1 MQKHPCSNCQLAQE
15 TCVILPSRRGRYPR
29 KPRQSSAK
37 DGSRSS
43 EGVESLGEPLGQPSG
58 SPVSSRKEA
67 STSGDYAAA
76 AMPTGSGV
84 MAGKSVAS
92 ASGGSS
98 LFFGESNFLTLVP
111 SKRPVP
117 DTEGPPNSR
126 MSFSMKAASTPQ
138 SHSDASPSTNVIH
151 LSQGTERYLREEGA
165 LTFPS
170 LQTCL
175 PVIQAYFK
183 WFHPCF
189 PLLDRPSIARKLV
202 SMDISPLLFQAML
215 FIGATYC
222 DEGAIVSMGF
232 LDRSEAKSLLY
243 TRARLLFHADWE
255 KDQITLIQSLFLMSF
270 WRGESSDVRDVRY
283 WLGAAIT
290 LSETCGLHRS
300 TKLTTRDPQVA
311 KIRRRTWWS
320 IYTRER
326 QSAASL
332 GLPMRIRDQDCD
344 IELLTLADLDN
355 DVDDSPLTALGSP
368 TSEHLIYPIKMVD
381 LARLLGNI
389 IDIHFIPGKTPTAQ
403 EEIMHLQSAL
413 EGWKDSLPIS
423 LQRISDEDSPS
434 VWMCLLHLAYNHLR
448 ILIYRSGFLR
458 KHENDTKAALG
469 AANQISRIAEDM
481 LERKTLQYGQMHL
494 ITSLF
499 AALCIHA
506 INLKT
511 ADGIGRRLAENRA
524 QICLLGLK
532 EVQKFW
538 RINNTVLDLFLQ
550 YLDESI
556 AKRLRGDGDTSR
568 EEGASAVASRE
579 GSSAGLMN
587 SDTPAQE
594 IQTEVPDTNSFEDHY
609 FNLLQTNW
617 EGDNAI
623 DDLGFILGT
632 SIQTQ
637 SPGGPMQVNGLNFL
651 ERWL

>member
-1 MQKHPCSNCQLAQE
+1 M
-15 TCVILPSRRGRYPR
+15 
-29 KPRQSSAK
+29 
-37 DGSRSS
+37 
-43 EGVESLGEPLGQPSG
+43 ESFGEPSK
-58 SPVSSRKEA
+58 SPASSRKQAA
-67 STSGDYAAA
+67 SSDHFGTAVV
-76 AMPTGSGV
+76 PPGSSV
-84 MAGKSVAS
+84 VAGRSVA
-92 ASGGSS
+92 ASSSGSN

-111 SKRPVP
+111 SKRAGVP
-117 DTEGPPNSR
+117 DSEGPPNSR
-126 MSFSMKAASTPQ
+126 MSFSIKATSTPQ

-189 PLLDRPSIARKLV
+189 PLLDRPSIARQLA

-222 DEGAIVSMGF
+222 DEGAIISMGF
-232 LDRSEAKSLLY
+232 RDRSEAKSLLY

-300 TKLTTRDPQVA
+300 TKLTTRDLQA
-311 KIRRRTWWS
+311 ARIRRRTWWS

-344 IELLTLADLDN
+344 IELLAVEDLGN

-413 EGWKDSLPIS
+413 EGWKDSLPLN
-423 LQRISDEDSPS
+423 LQRISNEDSPS

-458 KHENDTKAALG
+458 KLENDTKAALG

-481 LERKTLQYGQMHL
+481 LERKTLQVSH
-494 ITSLF
+494 
-499 AALCIHA
+499 
-506 INLKT
+506 
-511 ADGIGRRLAENRA
+511 R
-524 QICLLGLK
+524 LLGHSSL
-532 EVQKFW
+532 
-538 RINNTVLDLFLQ
+538 RIVNST
-550 YLDESI
+550 
-556 AKRLRGDGDTSR
+556 AKCT
-568 EEGASAVASRE
+568 
-579 GSSAGLMN
+579 
-587 SDTPAQE
+587 
-594 IQTEVPDTNSFEDHY
+594 
-609 FNLLQTNW
+609 
-617 EGDNAI
+617 
-623 DDLGFILGT
+623 
-632 SIQTQ
+632 
-637 SPGGPMQVNGLNFL
+637 
-651 ERWL
+651 

>member
-1 MQKHPCSNCQLAQE
+1 MLGLKS
-15 TCVILPSRRGRYPR
+15 RYPR
-29 KPRQSSAK
+29 KPRQPSVK

-43 EGVESLGEPLGQPSG
+43 EGVESIRDPSK
-58 SPVSSRKEA
+58 SPVSSRTQA
-67 STSGDYAAA
+67 SASGDHAAA
-76 AMPTGSGV
+76 AISNGSSVAG
-84 MAGKSVAS
+84 GKSVAA
-92 ASGGSS
+92 ASGGSN

-111 SKRPVP
+111 SKRTGVP
-117 DTEGPPNSR
+117 TTEGPQNGR
-126 MSFSMKAASTPQ
+126 MSFSIKAASTPQ
-138 SHSDASPSTNVIH
+138 SHSDASPSTNVIR

-189 PLLDRPSIARKLV
+189 PLLDRPNIAKQLV

-222 DEGAIVSMGF
+222 DEEAIISMGF
-232 LDRSEAKSLLY
+232 RDRSEAKSLLY

-311 KIRRRTWWS
+311 RIRRRTWWS

-344 IELLTLADLDN
+344 IELLTTEDLDN

-368 TSEHLIYPIKMVD
+368 TPEHLIYPTKMVD

-389 IDIHFIPGKTPTAQ
+389 IDIHFIPGKTSTAQ
-403 EEIMHLQSAL
+403 EEIMQLQSSL
-413 EGWKDSLPIS
+413 EGWRDSLPAS

-434 VWMCLLHLAYNHLR
+434 VWMCLLHLGYNHLR

-458 KHENDTKAALG
+458 KNENDTKAALG

-481 LERKTLQYGQMHL
+481 LERKTLQVSRHLPRKLIAKQIPQYGQMHL

-568 EEGASAVASRE
+568 DEGASAAVSRE
-579 GSSAGLMN
+579 GSSAGLTAN
-587 SDTPAQE
+587 IDPPAQD
-594 IQTEVPDTNSFEDHY
+594 IPTGLPDTNTFEDHY

-623 DDLGFILGT
+623 DDLGYILGT